1 MTKDIDQ
8 TREMNAKKKQVEEA
22 IAELKVLMGNKD
34 VNISIS
40 ALTSYLCMLSWDN
53 DYPLDQLGRSMAGLY
68 AQHMERDNA
77 ADT

>member
-22 IAELKVLMGNKD
+22 IAELKTLMGNKEAS
-34 VNISIS
+34 ISIS

-53 DYPLDQLGRSMAGLY
+53 NYPLEQLGLSMAGLY

>member
-22 IAELKVLMGNKD
+22 VAELKVLMGNKD
-34 VNISIS
+34 VDISIS
-40 ALTSYLCMLSWDN
+40 ALISYLCTLSWGN